1 VGRCANLLGVALVVD
16 ELGLIVTAA
25 PGTGSTSLLAHF
37 QSHPTAR
44 AVPEEDRLLDGVVV
58 VDAKHATVKQLEA
71 AGMIS
76 PADRAGKRVV
86 TTTRNPFDF
95 WVAEWHRTRTR
106 WLAELR
112 RPDSWVYRQEGMIG
126 RIVDAVEHDF
136 DQWLELALGA
146 AARAGRTMHLNAG
159 HVAEADVVVRMEHMD
174 DEVAT
179 LTGTSSAG
187 SAVPHVNVTVRDR
200 PYWQW
205 YSAASRALVEEVHA
219 PDLVRFGYRF

>member
-1 VGRCANLLGVALVVD
+1 MALVVD

-37 QSHPTAR
+37 QSYPTAR
-44 AVPEEDRLLDGVVV
+44 AVPTEDRVLDGVVV
-58 VDAKHATVKQLEA
+58 VDAKHATVKQLAA
-71 AGMIS
+71 AGMIG
-76 PADRAGKRVV
+76 PADVAGKRVV

-112 RPDSWVYRQEGMIG
+112 RPESWVYRQEGMLD

-136 DQWLELALGA
+136 DRWLELALGA
-146 AARAGRTMHLNAG
+146 DGRAGRTMHVNAG

-179 LTGTSSAG
+179 LTGTSPARCS
-187 SAVPHVNVTVRDR
+187 VPHLNITVRDR

-205 YSAASRALVEEVHA
+205 YSAASRALVEQVHA
-219 PDLVRFGYRF
+219 PDLGRFGYRF

>member
-1 VGRCANLLGVALVVD
+1 MALVVD

-25 PGTGSTSLLAHF
+25 PGSGSTSLLAHF
-37 QSHPTAR
+37 QSYPTAR
-44 AVPEEDRLLDGVVV
+44 TVPAEDRVCDGVVV
-58 VDAKHATVKQLEA
+58 VDAKHATVRQLEV

-76 PADRAGKRVV
+76 PTDLAGKRVV

-112 RPDSWVYRQEGMIG
+112 RRESWVYRQEGMIG

-136 DQWLELALGA
+136 DPWLELALGA
-146 AARAGRTMHLNAG
+146 AARGGRTMHLNAG
-159 HVAEADVVVRMEHMD
+159 HVAEADVVVRMERMD
-174 DEVAT
+174 EEVAA
-179 LTGTSSAG
+179 LTGTSPADV
-187 SAVPHVNVTVRDR
+187 AVPHVNVTVRER

-205 YSAASRALVEEVHA
+205 YSAASRALVEQVHA
-219 PDLVRFGYRF
+219 PDLARFGYRF